1 MSNLFIGKTK
11 YIICLYF
18 LHASC
23 LFVGDQ
29 TPEDVVH
36 ALKVTKARHKYQVLS
51 KPSGA
56 QRVFFQML
64 WERIHNE
71 SFRGAV
77 GPNRDAIV
85 DILGNI
91 VKQSMLK
98 TTMLDVVS
106 YDEHSDHPPNC
117 HDQAMVSGEDFEV
130 ALDLLRMN
138 PTPES
143 NFDNAPDVDITP
155 VPVCQTIVGKSSASK
170 INLSGAYDCD
180 EQCSAWDA
188 WATYPGVGLEL

>member
-1 MSNLFIGKTK
+1 MFIGDK
-11 YIICLYF
+11 
-18 LHASC
+18 
-23 LFVGDQ
+23 
-29 TPEDVVH
+29 TPEDVVR

-71 SFRGAV
+71 LFGGVV
-77 GPNRDAIV
+77 GPNRHTIV
-85 DILGNI
+85 DILDNI
-91 VKQSMLK
+91 VKQ
-98 TTMLDVVS
+98 VS
-106 YDEHSDHPPNC
+106 NDEYSDQPPHRHN
-117 HDQAMVSGEDFEV
+117 QAIVSGDDFEV

-155 VPVCQTIVGKSSASK
+155 VPVCQTIVGMSSASK

-180 EQCSAWDA
+180 QQYCAWNA
-188 WATYPGVGLEL
+188 WTTYPGVGLEL